1 MLSTTE
7 KIKVLLQRQ
16 KMTAGELAERTG
28 QTRQNLSNK
37 FKRDNFAEK
46 YLHDIAA
53 ALGCTCEVVF
63 TTASGEKI

>member
-28 QTRQNLSNK
+28 TDK
-37 FKRDNFAEK
+37 TEPVK
-46 YLHDIAA
+46 
-53 ALGCTCEVVF
+53 
-63 TTASGEKI
+63 